1 VRAAFGFYVVGAGLI
16 FAGMAGLNL
25 IGAPAWATVPVGS
38 VIFILGIVVEER
50 SFKGHSWGVPEAAP
64 KG

>member
-1 VRAAFGFYVVGAGLI
+1 MRAAFGFYVVGAGLI

-50 SFKGHSWGVPEAAP
+50 SFKGHS
-64 KG
+64 